1 MTSILLQDFVE
12 ELVLTPE
19 SEERFLA
26 SGVNWQSYEFLLGK
40 LGNGSGYQVSYLD
53 GILEIVSP
61 SRRHEVTAESIA
73 DLLQEY
79 FKATRTT
86 YYPLGSTTF
95 RKKEQKSGKEPDKS
109 YCIGTEK
116 EFPDLAIE
124 VVVTSGGVESLEIY
138 QRLEVKEVWFWQD
151 DQFSIYSLEGN
162 GYKQVNQSNLFP
174 DLDLSMLAGYV
185 LRENSLEAA
194 LEFRQRMEDIR

>member
-1 MTSILLQDFVE
+1 M
-12 ELVLTPE
+12 
-19 SEERFLA
+19 
-26 SGVNWQSYEFLLGK
+26 
-40 LGNGSGYQVSYLD
+40 
-53 GILEIVSP
+53 SP

-79 FKATRTT
+79 FKATRTK

-109 YCIGTEK
+109 YCIDTEK
-116 EFPDLAIE
+116 E
-124 VVVTSGGVESLEIY
+124 
-138 QRLEVKEVWFWQD
+138 
-151 DQFSIYSLEGN
+151 
-162 GYKQVNQSNLFP
+162 FP

-194 LEFRQRMEDIR
+194 LDFRQRIEDMS